1 MAYQNWKVEIAFAS
15 QPDAVVQT
23 YTDVTAYVDGV
34 IEVTAGETA
43 NASDPGNTCSF
54 QLQNADQRFTP
65 GNVLSPYYPNIKSA
79 RKVRITETI
88 ADQLVEVFTG
98 YIQFPSIEQWVES
111 NSTEP
116 RTQTITITAVDQL
129 ARLARSRSFVSA
141 LAEHIVYVGGSDLKG
156 YWPMTEETEPFGG
169 IGPIADELD
178 MRRSSSGTT
187 VGARGIVQTQTGLA
201 PDGGESS
208 GARMISQP
216 AGAAAGHGFIQ
227 TYLPSSFAPA
237 IGASDA
243 VAVVFWFALAPSM
256 STNTMGFH
264 QVVLFNSQ
272 SASLSLERN
281 ITTGQWTL
289 TSTGLTGSISAGF
302 VGNEA
307 LLPIGVY
314 VKESTGVMELWTGA
328 VRQTTTLTGAPIG
341 AGSFFWGGLGYQIDY
356 DLSHLQIYV
365 GTSFGYTQYLE
376 QINQAAAPLD
386 QQLTG
391 ARINT
396 ILDYAGYPRGDAFR
410 NIDPGMSVMQPATLA
425 GLNPKDAIDMAVET
439 EQGRFYAAGGGRTT
453 FADRKRL
460 YDI

>member
-23 YTDVTAYVDGV
+23 YTDVTAYVDGI

-43 NASDPGNTCSF
+43 NASDPGNTASF
-54 QLQNADQRFTP
+54 ELQNADQRFTP
-65 GNVLSPYYPNIKSA
+65 GNTLSPYYPNIKSA

-116 RTQTITITAVDQL
+116 RTQTITVTAVDQL
-129 ARLARSRSFVSA
+129 ARLARSRTFVSA

-156 YWPMTEETEPFGG
+156 YWPMTEEMEPFGG

-178 MRRSSSGTT
+178 ARRESTGTT

-208 GARMISQP
+208 AARMISQP
-216 AGAAAGHGFIQ
+216 AGAAAGHGFIRVWP
-227 TYLPSSFAPA
+227 PSTFAPA
-237 IGASDA
+237 VGASDA
-243 VAVVFWFALAPSM
+243 IAVVFWWAFAPSM
-256 STNTMGFH
+256 ATNTMGFH
-264 QVVLFNSQ
+264 QIAQFNGPT
-272 SASLSLERN
+272 ASLSLERN
-281 ITTGQWTL
+281 VTTGQWTL
-289 TSTGLTGSISAGF
+289 SSSGLTGSISAGF

-307 LLPIGVY
+307 LLPIGIY
-314 VKESTGVMELWTGA
+314 LKESTGAMELWTGS
-328 VRQTTTLTGAPIG
+328 VRQTTTLTGAAAG
-341 AGSFFWGGLGYQIDY
+341 AGSLLMGGFGYQLDY
-356 DLSHLQIYV
+356 DLSHVQIYV
-365 GTSFGYTQYLE
+365 GNSFGYTQYLE
-376 QINQAAAPLD
+376 QVNQAAAPLD
-386 QQLTG
+386 QQPTG

-396 ILDYAGYPRGDAFR
+396 ILDYAGYPRGDPFR
-410 NIDPGMSVMQPATLA
+410 RIDPGTSIMQPATLA
-425 GLNPKDAIDMAVET
+425 GLNPKDAIDIAVET
-439 EQGRFYAAGGGRTT
+439 EQGRFYAAGGGQTV